1 MIRLPTRS
9 TRTSTLFPYTTLF
22 RSLRHG
28 APWLGGEPVVWVGQ
42 QLPPC
47 QQDGLRRQQTVAPQ
61 VQKHRFRQD
70 VVQGLRACGVPLP
83 LVDEGRAACFFQ
95 QADGPPQRVA
105 RARRQLAGRDEVPVG
120 GKPSVPGAIALVRP
134 VPAWRLAKAVVE
146 GGAPGASAER
156 GAEQG

>member
-1 MIRLPTRS
+1 MRMSDWSSDVCSSDL
-9 TRTSTLFPYTTLF
+9 
-22 RSLRHG
+22 
-28 APWLGGEPVVWVGQ
+28 
-42 QLPPC
+42 
-47 QQDGLRRQQTVAPQ
+47 
-61 VQKHRFRQD
+61 

-134 VPAWRLAKAVVE
+134 VPAWRLPKAVVQ
-146 GGAPGASAER
+146 GAAPGARADRDAKRDPEARTTRAAHAER
-156 GAEQG
+156 VKVSETIFLTGERADR

>member
-1 MIRLPTRS
+1 MRMSDWSSDVCSSDL
-9 TRTSTLFPYTTLF
+9 
-22 RSLRHG
+22 
-28 APWLGGEPVVWVGQ
+28 
-42 QLPPC
+42 
-47 QQDGLRRQQTVAPQ
+47 
-61 VQKHRFRQD
+61 

-156 GAEQG
+156 GAEQGPERRARRAGHRAVGEVAETKIGRASGRERGGKAV